1 MGHYFTQEQKTLEVI
16 RTIDNP
22 HLIKPIAAFKLHN
35 EENGSFL
42 FPWAEGGNMR
52 DFWSTET
59 LRPHNSPDMMEWVV
73 TQMSGLCHA
82 LSILHAGGHR
92 HGDLKPENILLFHE
106 GGYKGTLR
114 IADLGLAK
122 FHEAPTQ
129 QRKDLMRITNA
140 NTGTMLYVSPE
151 FFHAE
156 QIPRVFDVWSLGCIY
171 VEFLVWILYG
181 NSQLVQFKKTRFDHF
196 WEASGKNEFLV
207 HSNVRPLLGRL
218 SEDLKAPQTALGDV
232 LQVVKSQML
241 VPDSERRSK
250 SHDVYESLAKILAR
264 AVQEPEY
271 LVNPVIWSR
280 ISTRSQPFTTSL
292 GQNLAPSSAS
302 LRRLPPLQDPQN
314 SQLTHVNQEAP
325 EIRVEDID
333 DHDSSGALTV
343 PTTAKIARDVSL
355 NLQPL
360 TFFFGPY

>member
-22 HLIKPIAAFKLHN
+22 HLIKPIAAFQLHN

-52 DFWSTET
+52 DFWSMET
-59 LRPHNSPDMMEWVV
+59 LRPHNSPEMMRWVV
-73 TQMSGLCHA
+73 KQMSGLCHA
-82 LSILHAGGHR
+82 LKILHAGGHR

-129 QRKDLMRITNA
+129 QRKNLMHITQT

-171 VEFLVWILYG
+171 FEFLIWILYG
-181 NSQLVQFKKTRFDHF
+181 NGQLDQFRKARFDHF
-196 WEASGKNEFLV
+196 WETSGEEFLV
-207 HSNVRPLLGRL
+207 HSNVRSLLDRL
-218 SEDLKAPQTALGDV
+218 SEDLKGPETALGEV
-232 LQVVKSQML
+232 LQVVKRQML
-241 VPDSERRSK
+241 VPDSGKRST
-250 SHDVYESLAKILAR
+250 SHDVYDSLARILAR
-264 AVQEPEY
+264 AAEEPEY
-271 LVNPVIWSR
+271 LINPAIWSR
-280 ISTRSQPFTTSL
+280 ISTKPQPFTTSL

-314 SQLTHVNQEAP
+314 SQLTHGNQEAP
-325 EIRVEDID
+325 QIRVEDAD

-343 PTTAKIARDVSL
+343 PSTARIARDVSL
-355 NLQPL
+355 DLQAFV
-360 TFFFGPY
+360 TFFGFR